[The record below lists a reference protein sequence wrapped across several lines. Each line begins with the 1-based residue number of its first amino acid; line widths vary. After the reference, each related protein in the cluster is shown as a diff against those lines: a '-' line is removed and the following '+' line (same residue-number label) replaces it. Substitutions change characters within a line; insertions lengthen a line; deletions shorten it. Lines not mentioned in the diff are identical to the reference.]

1 MMVQPLGE
9 PLSLTLADLQLPV
22 PLQKDYLFFTAI
34 NRTAGIA
41 DLSDLQKVIN
51 DFSLKDDVC
60 FHMVLDC
67 MMKRW
72 PAASPTSS
80 INP

>member
-1 MMVQPLGE
+1 MMIQPLGE

-22 PLQKDYLFFTAI
+22 PLQKDYLFFTAM

-41 DLSDLQKVIN
+41 DSSNLKKLIN
-51 DFSLKDDVC
+51 EFSSTDDVC